1 MNEILKINQSQI
13 THPSTTIPTK
23 TLSLPLKTF
32 SADKSINQLKSKV
45 KNNHIYF
52 V

>member
-1 MNEILKINQSQI
+1 MNEIFKLNQSQI
-13 THPSTTIPTK
+13 THTSTTIPTK
-23 TLSLPLKTF
+23 TLSLPPKTF
-32 SADKSINQLKSKV
+32 SRDKSINQLKPKV